1 MISRFIAFILLM
13 TFSFTSNA
21 EVQAGAVSKA
31 ALYKDI
37 PLGVYLLVIGF
48 CAFVLLRK
56 FVSAGK

>member
-13 TFSFTSNA
+13 TFSFTANA
-21 EVQAGAVSKA
+21 EVQADAVSNA

-37 PLGVYLLVIGF
+37 PLGVYLLAIGF